1 LRKICYKADIL
12 IGSANRIGW
21 KSIIG
26 RFCDLFVSRQRKD
39 NGKIMRYDDACKMNG
54 RGRYRNFGRK
64 YSKEKLQSEDILS
77 DRRTQQKSEVE
88 YVDWPHL
95 A

>member
-1 LRKICYKADIL
+1 
-12 IGSANRIGW
+12 
-21 KSIIG
+21 
-26 RFCDLFVSRQRKD
+26 
-39 NGKIMRYDDACKMNG
+39 MRYDDACKMNG

-77 DRRTQQKSEVE
+77 DRRTQQKSGVE